1 MSIESV
7 NREFEVFIRNIMES
21 HKYAKENVEND
32 FRLLM
37 ERTVNS
43 CAIMFGFS
51 AKEALKRLD
60 SNGNI
65 VNEVSPDPKAL
76 KELEKMEK
84 LRLKELEKSEKM
96 EKLRLKE
103 LEKSEKLRAKE
114 LENSEKMEKLRIKEL
129 EKSEKMEKLRIKEL
143 EKSEKMEK
151 LRLKELEKLRV
162 KELEN
167 SEILRLKVLEKFE
180 KINESSERSSMKEE
194 DTASK
199 NAEKQFLK
207 RQNKEKK
214 AKKAKKLEKA
224 KELECDSSDCDSS
237 ASTVIMSDSEDDEPK
252 VLFQNVKLIEEINSI
267 RKVKSIK
274 NLKKISKGVKLARQ
288 ILDI

>member
-84 LRLKELEKSEKM
+84 LRL
-96 EKLRLKE
+96 
-103 LEKSEKLRAKE
+103 
-114 LENSEKMEKLRIKEL
+114 
-129 EKSEKMEKLRIKEL
+129 KEL